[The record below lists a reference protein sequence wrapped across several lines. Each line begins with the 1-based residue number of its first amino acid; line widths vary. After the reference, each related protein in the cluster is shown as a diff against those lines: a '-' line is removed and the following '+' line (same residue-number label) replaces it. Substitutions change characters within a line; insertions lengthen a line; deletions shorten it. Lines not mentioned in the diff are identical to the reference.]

1 MKIAEA
7 GFSILERTERRGNLA
22 VIEQA
27 ARTCYKSEDKI
38 KPDGSSAVAIVNS
51 LIRNHHEAMLEHGDY
66 MFQVQPTVYEE
77 LCRSL
82 QCIRNMGYAA
92 PMLEMS
98 CNAGKPII
106 SGNIRAW
113 RELFRHGTASGP
125 RFIGYFDPVY
135 TQDCEDRDC
144 IPNAAVRR
152 IHYEDLRDVFDKETH
167 IRQTVKFIIDRGISH
182 EFVRHRRFSF
192 AQESTRYCN
201 YQKNKFGC
209 EITFIA
215 PFYLDPAKEPY
226 IEWKKSCYVAEKQYF
241 RLLEEGLPPQ
251 EARAVLPTSTKTE
264 LVMTGTLRE
273 WKHFFNL
280 RALGTTGEPHPQAK
294 EVALPL
300 LEMFRV
306 GWPDVFPT
314 PAAENPEEGTVES

>member
-1 MKIAEA
+1 MKIVKA
-7 GFSILERTERRGNLA
+7 GFSILERNERRGNLA

-38 KPDGSSAVAIVNS
+38 TENSAEVMVSS

-66 MFQVQPTVYEE
+66 IFEVTPSIYEQM
-77 LCRSL
+77 CRAM
-82 QCIRNMGYAA
+82 QCIRNMAFAA

-98 CNAGKPII
+98 VSSGRPIV

-113 RELFRHGTASGP
+113 RELLRHDTGLEPFFA
-125 RFIGYFDPVY
+125 GYIDPLY
-135 TQDCEDRDC
+135 IADSEAKDMMPHR
-144 IPNAAVRR
+144 AVKH
-152 IHYEDLRDVFDKETH
+152 IHYDDIRDVFDKETH
-167 IRQTVKFIIDRGISH
+167 IRQTVKFIIDRGVSH

-201 YQKNKFGC
+201 YGKDKFGHQ
-209 EITFIA
+209 ITFIM
-215 PFYLDPAKEPY
+215 PCFLEEHSLSYV
-226 IEWKKSCYVAEKQYF
+226 EWKRACSNAEQSYF
-241 RLLEEGLPPQ
+241 RLLNNGLKPQ
-251 EARAVLPTSTKTE
+251 EARGVLPNSLKTE

-300 LEMFRV
+300 LEWFR
-306 GWPDVFPT
+306 GLYPDVFP
-314 PAAENPEEGTVES
+314 S

>member
-1 MKIAEA
+1 MKIVKA
-7 GFSILERTERRGNLA
+7 GFSILERPERRGNLA

-38 KPDGSSAVAIVNS
+38 KPDGSSAIAIVNN
-51 LIRNHHEAMLEHGDY
+51 LIRNQHEAMLEHGDY
-66 MFQVQPTVYEE
+66 MFQVQPSIYEE

-98 CNAGKPII
+98 CNAGRPIV

-113 RELFRHGTASGP
+113 RELFHHDTASGP
-125 RFIGYFDPVY
+125 RFIGFFDPIY
-135 TQDCEDRDC
+135 TQDCEDRDT
-144 IPNAAVRR
+144 IPNAAVKR
-152 IHYEDLRDVFDKETH
+152 IHYGDLTDIFDRGTH
-167 IRQTVKFIIDRGISH
+167 IRATVKFVIDRGVSH
-182 EFVRHRRFSF
+182 EFVRHRLFSF

-201 YQKNKFGC
+201 YSQNKFGN
-209 EITFIA
+209 EITFIE
-215 PFYLDPAKEPY
+215 PFYLKRDSEAY
-226 IEWKKSCYVAEKQYF
+226 LEWKKACYVAEKQYF
-241 RLLEEGLPPQ
+241 RLLNEGLTPQ

-264 LVMTGTLRE
+264 LIMTGTLRE

-300 LEMFRV
+300 LEMFKV

-314 PAAENPEEGTVES
+314 PAAENQEEGTVES